1 MIIRQ
6 TVSYTFDKKYM
17 GLIFMDNFAEKSITG
32 EKPDFLYLTARGSQ
46 YEAFPW
52 YVRFGPGKEER
63 KERYLRRRLPMEA
76 KEERFVLGK
85 RGLEVEL
92 PFTLAQLKGL
102 GGEELKAA
110 AVKAEET
117 YGCEAVTG
125 QARLLALFPEG
136 SLRSGKYLPIY
147 FVPEI
152 VEEALKIRGI
162 PKKEARLVL
171 FDGETGCSAFL
182 LRLLGKQYNYLTF
195 VTENLNEE
203 CEAEIERLF
212 DEYGLAVSL
221 REGNVSGE
229 IAGDVFLD
237 GSGVGKKYCRAM
249 PKGCYFIDLFGIND
263 RRYLEGRLRDGVL
276 CQSFLFGK
284 REEEGTKKYLP
295 QHLEAVCF
303 KEELRPPFSTEKLW
317 EEQERIGKEKLQILV
332 VNGEKMDKI

>member
-1 MIIRQ
+1 M
-6 TVSYTFDKKYM
+6 
-17 GLIFMDNFAEKSITG
+17 EKLFTG
-32 EKPDFLYLTARGSQ
+32 EKPDFLYLVARGSQ

-52 YVRFGPGKEER
+52 YVRYGPGKEER
-63 KERYLRRRLPMEA
+63 KERYLRRRLPMET

-85 RGLEVEL
+85 RGLEIEL

-102 GGEELKAA
+102 EEEELSAA
-110 AVKAEET
+110 AAKAKET

-125 QARLLALFPEG
+125 QARLLALFPKE
-136 SLRSGKYLPIY
+136 SLRSGKYLPVY

-152 VEEALKIRGI
+152 VEEALKTKGI

-203 CEAEIERLF
+203 CKAEIEHLF
-212 DEYGLAVSL
+212 EEYGLAVSI
-221 REGNVSGE
+221 REGKVSGE
-229 IAGDVFLD
+229 IEGDVFLD
-237 GSGVGKKYCRAM
+237 GSGVGKIYCRAL
-249 PKGCYFIDLFGIND
+249 PKGCYFIDLFGCND
-263 RRYLEGRLRDGVL
+263 RRYLESRLRDGVL

-303 KEELRPPFSTEKLW
+303 KQELRPPFSTENLW
-317 EEQERIGKEKLQILV
+317 EEQERIGKENLQILA